1 MTNLSHRISPKA
13 IRRLRRMAL
22 STLIVLYLLIVA
34 GGVVRSTGA
43 GMGCP
48 DWPKCFGTWIP
59 PTHISQLP
67 SDYQEIYGT
76 KLKGEVIFNPIK
88 TWIEYVNRLL
98 GVFTG
103 IMIFFTLLASISFF
117 KAFRSVFYYALL
129 AFVLVGFQGWLG
141 SKVVSFE
148 LHPLV
153 VTLHMLVALV
163 IVGILI
169 YLYGIINV
177 SNVDPNSVSVLKF
190 RKVGYWVIGIS
201 LLQVI
206 LGTQVRENVDEVS
219 RLVGFENRSI
229 WMESLDAR
237 FLIHRSFS
245 ILVLISNIYWIR
257 LHKQVSGFQNNS
269 LINWCAAVLGLEIL
283 TGIIMSYFNIPAAV
297 QPVHLT
303 LGLLLLGLQYMVV

>member
-1 MTNLSHRISPKA
+1 M
-13 IRRLRRMAL
+13 
-22 STLIVLYLLIVA
+22 
-34 GGVVRSTGA
+34 
-43 GMGCP
+43 
-48 DWPKCFGTWIP
+48 
-59 PTHISQLP
+59 
-67 SDYQEIYGT
+67 
-76 KLKGEVIFNPIK
+76 
-88 TWIEYVNRLL
+88 
-98 GVFTG
+98 
-103 IMIFFTLLASISFF
+103 
-117 KAFRSVFYYALL
+117 FYYALL

-229 WMESLDAR
+229 WMESLDAL

-303 LGLLLLGLQYMVV
+303 LGLLLLGLQYMVVLKTYPTKKVIHI